1 MEKLYKLSGFAKLK
15 KLSKTLKRTVVLE
28 GWTNRTGRQALGE
41 ITEAYRSMLQEMLD
55 YAVENGASQSTLHR
69 VFYHRF
75 REQYPWLPTR
85 VIKSCY
91 RDAVRRA
98 RSFRRLRRKG
108 LAKTDKPSVRS
119 VTITYSDSQDW
130 RLVNGTIE
138 LRTHRGGWVKIH
150 LRYHRQLIRCLYGGW
165 RLSSELK
172 LRLAGKRVII
182 YLTFTRDFTVSYDPG
197 NVVAVDINEDNVT
210 VALFKEGS

>member
-28 GWTNRTGRQALGE
+28 GWTNRTGRQALRE

-55 YAVENGASQSTLHR
+55 YAVENGGASQSTLHR

-98 RSFRRLRRKG
+98 KSFRELKRKG
-108 LAKTDKPSVRS
+108 LARTDKPVVRN
-119 VTITYSDSQDW
+119 VTITYSDLQDW
-130 RLVNGTIE
+130 RLENGVIKV
-138 LRTHRGGWVKIH
+138 RTHRGWVEIH
-150 LRYHRQLIRCLYGGW
+150 YR
-165 RLSSELK
+165 
-172 LRLAGKRVII
+172 
-182 YLTFTRDFTVSYDPG
+182 
-197 NVVAVDINEDNVT
+197 
-210 VALFKEGS
+210 GS